1 MTRSSI
7 TTALALL
14 AFVAPVAF
22 GQVDIGALGQATQ
35 KRTPVQQPTLK
46 QAGPPAVRSAQ
57 SDCVR
62 EANRRGFAVI
72 DTANFQQSRD
82 GWSIDLRV
90 RDSRGR
96 VQQGTC
102 FVETRTG
109 DVALHGFGWGWNDEG
124 DDRFEFNCS
133 SVEDKYRECQL
144 PINGRAR
151 LIKRRS
157 DSPCI
162 EGRSWGQRGDRV
174 WVDDGCRAR
183 FEVVRS
189 GGGGSGGSSSTID
202 CLSEDGRYRECSIG
216 PGRFGRLVREYSN
229 GRCREDRSWGTRNGA
244 IWVTDGCRARFEVR
258 RGQGNGQDGGNVVSA
273 DQVRRACVAEVQR
286 YGHTVEKV
294 GTPSVSGN
302 DYRVALRIRARTG
315 EQRNV
320 DCRVSQSSGK
330 VRLD

>member
-1 MTRSSI
+1 MTRTSI

-14 AFVAPVAF
+14 TFVAPAAF

-57 SDCVR
+57 RDCVR

-151 LIKRRS
+151 LVKRRS

-183 FEVVRS
+183 FEVLRT
-189 GGGGSGGSSSTID
+189 GGGGAGGGGSSTID

-229 GRCREDRSWGTRNGA
+229 GRCRADRTWGTRNGA

-273 DQVRRACVAEVQR
+273 DQVRRGSPALRPHGREGRHALRVRQRLPSCVAHPGSNRRTAQR
-286 YGHTVEKV
+286 
-294 GTPSVSGN
+294 
-302 DYRVALRIRARTG
+302 
-315 EQRNV
+315 
-320 DCRVSQSSGK
+320 
-330 VRLD
+330 